1 MQIDFLIVGQG
12 LAGSLLGWE
21 LCRRG
26 RKILLVD
33 NGKENA
39 SQVAAG
45 LINPVTG
52 QRLVKTADVETLL
65 PQARAYYGTLQR
77 FFRQTF
83 FIEKP
88 MLRLLRDEKER
99 QSAENRLLETGYR
112 DYLAGISEAE
122 PNIDSPLGLLRQT
135 QTGYLLTAP
144 LLSAL
149 RGFFSERNSY
159 LQTDIDYADI
169 QLNPEFRWRHFR
181 PRRIIFCEGHLGRH
195 NPWFN
200 WLPWQPVKGEIL
212 TGFFLGEPTGQIL
225 NYGHWFIPLP
235 DGHFK
240 TGATF
245 DRDRLDMT
253 VTEPAKA
260 ALLRDLHRVYPTS
273 ASARIIRQQA
283 GIRPA
288 TQDRQPFL
296 GFHPRNQRLTIFN
309 GFGAK
314 GSLLIPHHCQ
324 QFADTLLNDSPLPIH
339 IDIKRHYD
347 SHFTA

>member
-26 RKILLVD
+26 HKILLVD

-52 QRLVKTADVETLL
+52 QRFVKTADVDMLL
-65 PQARAYYGTLQR
+65 PLARSYYATLQR

-83 FIEKP
+83 FVEKP
-88 MLRLLRDEKER
+88 MLRLLRNEKER
-99 QSAENRLLETGYR
+99 QSAEKRLLEAGYR

-122 PNIDSPLGLLRQT
+122 PNVDSPLGLLRQT
-135 QTGYLLTAP
+135 QTGYLLTVP

-149 RGFFSERNSY
+149 KNFFSERNGY
-159 LQTDIDYADI
+159 LQADIDYADI
-169 QLNPEFRWRHFR
+169 KLEPELHWRHFR
-181 PRRIIFCEGHLGRH
+181 PRRIIFCEGHLARR

-212 TGFFLGEPTGQIL
+212 TGFSLGEPIGKIL

-235 DGHFK
+235 DGYFK
-240 TGATF
+240 TGASF

-260 ALLRDLHRVYPTS
+260 ALLRDLHRAYPPS
-273 ASARIIRQQA
+273 AAARIFRQQA

-288 TQDRQPFL
+288 TQDRQPFIGL
-296 GFHPRNQRLTIFN
+296 HPRYPRLAIFN

-314 GSLLIPHHCQ
+314 GSLLIPRHCQ
-324 QFADTLLNDSPLPIH
+324 QFADTLLNDNPLPNH
-339 IDIKRHYD
+339 IDIKRHYE
-347 SHFTA
+347 SHFIA